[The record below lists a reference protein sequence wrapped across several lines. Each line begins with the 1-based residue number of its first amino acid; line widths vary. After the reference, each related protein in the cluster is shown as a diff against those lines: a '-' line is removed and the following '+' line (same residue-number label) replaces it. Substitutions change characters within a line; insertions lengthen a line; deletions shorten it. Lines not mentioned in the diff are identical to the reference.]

1 MKERTYF
8 DSGDFALSAGQ
19 RAIENGAVESGCKHP
34 NRESISHPNAPVPS
48 DSNVDY
54 GANKTLDRKS
64 ASPERKSLL
73 HCETGMI
80 HFDLEYDDDDRKII
94 PKSA

>member
-19 RAIENGAVESGCKHP
+19 RAIETGAVESGCKHP
-34 NRESISHPNAPVPS
+34 NRESISHPNAPVPGN
-48 DSNVDY
+48 SNVDY
-54 GANKTLDRKS
+54 AANKTLDRKS

-80 HFDLEYDDDDRKII
+80 YSGLKNDDDDGKIN